1 MLKRKASVA
10 LVVLALLGAPA
21 MAMAAGFTPPRA
33 DPALLPGDM
42 ATLARALIAEHRD
55 ADPAAYLD
63 TLFRLQ
69 AVAGD
74 HAASEAT
81 IERLRAAPLRPGLTA
96 LQTAANNVQYQ
107 VYARASAR
115 HGGSFDQ
122 RFQAAFREIV
132 GALDDRTSAMV
143 MRTLNVQD
151 HGGLSLILV
160 QPRLRQA
167 VAEGLARV
175 AGKASI
181 SEGEA
186 LRLVR
191 DYQIAQAY
199 EAIAPRVAPLVA
211 EDDARR
217 YIVERDLRIRTSDG
231 AVICVQVVRPRTG
244 QTRRPSLMTFT
255 IYADPRV
262 SMSEARRSA
271 SNGYAAVTGYTRGK
285 GCSPD
290 APVPREHDG
299 EDAAAL
305 IEWIARQFWSDGRV
319 GMFGGSYAGFTQW
332 AAAKHRPPALRAMMP
347 SVTLAP
353 GINDPAEG
361 GVADASSFYWPHYA
375 VTGKGLN
382 GAAFDDRARWDRVF
396 AKAYRNG
403 DAFADLSR
411 IDGQPNP
418 WFDKWLAHPEFDAY
432 WAAMTPVGREFAAID
447 IPILATTGYYDGGLI
462 GATYFLGEHQKHH
475 STAEHYLVVG
485 PYDHGSGN
493 RGAVGLLGDVDRS
506 LGGMPLDPVAL
517 IDLGD
522 LRYQWFDYVF
532 KGAPKPSILEDKVN
546 FEVMGG
552 DVWKHAASLAAM
564 SAGRRTFYFGDAE
577 ADGRRRLTNRPDVRG
592 AIVQRV
598 DLADRSDADRPEP
611 PEAVLADTLD
621 TRNALVFA
629 TAPFD
634 MGAEMSGAFTA
645 RLSFE
650 TNKRDFD
657 IAVRLYEQ
665 MADGRYLKL
674 SWLLARA
681 SLADGGPR
689 RLLRPGVRET
699 LSLLSQRV
707 TSRRI
712 APGSRIVAVVE
723 VPKRPGQEI
732 NYGTGGIVAKE
743 TVADAG
749 APLEIRWA
757 PESALDLP
765 IAP

>member
-1 MLKRKASVA
+1 MLKRVASAASVA
-10 LVVLALLGAPA
+10 LALMACPA
-21 MAMAAGFTPPRA
+21 AAVAAGFTPPRA

-42 ATLARALIAEHRD
+42 ATLARALIADHRN

-74 HAASEAT
+74 YAASEAT
-81 IERLRAAPLRPGLTA
+81 IARLHAAPPRPGLTA
-96 LQTAANNVQYQ
+96 LQAAANNVQYQ

-115 HGGSFDQ
+115 RDGSFDQ

-143 MRTLNVQD
+143 MRTLNVED

-167 VAEGLARV
+167 VADDLAKA

-181 SEGEA
+181 SEADA

-217 YIVERDLRIRTSDG
+217 YVVARDLRITTSDG
-231 AVICVQVVRPRTG
+231 AAICAQVVRPRTG
-244 QTRRPSLMTFT
+244 PARLPSLMTFT
-255 IYADPRV
+255 IYADPLV

-271 SNGYAAVTGYTRGK
+271 SNGYAGVTGYTRGK

-305 IEWIARQFWSDGRV
+305 IDWIARQPWSDGRV

-332 AAAKHRPPALRAMMP
+332 AAAKHRPPALKAMMP

-382 GAAFDDRARWDRVF
+382 GEAFDDGARWDRVF
-396 AKAYRNG
+396 ATAYRDG
-403 DAFADLSR
+403 RAFRDLSR

-447 IPILATTGYYDGGLI
+447 IPVLATTGYYDGGLV
-462 GATYFLGEHQKHH
+462 GATHFLRQHQAHRPA
-475 STAEHYLVVG
+475 AEHYLVVG

-506 LGGMPLDPVAL
+506 LGGMPLDPAAL

-522 LRYQWFDYVF
+522 LRYRWFDHVF
-532 KGAPKPSILEDKVN
+532 KGAPKPEILKDKVN

-552 DVWKHAASLAAM
+552 DVWKHAASLEAM
-564 SAGRRTFYFGDAE
+564 SPGRRTFYFGDAE
-577 ADGRRRLTNRPDVRG
+577 AEGRRRLADQPSAGG
-592 AIVQRV
+592 AIMQRV
-598 DLADRSDADRPEP
+598 DLADRSDADRPDP
-611 PEAVLADTLD
+611 PEPVLADTLD
-621 TRNALVFA
+621 ARNALVFA
-629 TAPFD
+629 TAPFEA
-634 MGAEMSGAFTA
+634 GAEMSGAFTA
-645 RLSFE
+645 RLGFE
-650 TNKRDFD
+650 VNKRDFD
-657 IAVRLYEQ
+657 VAVRLYEQ

-681 SLADGGPR
+681 SLAQRAPR

-699 LSLLSQRV
+699 LTLTSPRV

-723 VPKRPGQEI
+723 IPKRPGQEI
-732 NYGTGGIVAKE
+732 NYGTGGIVANE

-757 PESALDLP
+757 SDSALDLP